1 MKLVR
6 RRRLLF
12 AASALF
18 VAPFTSIAQ
27 QGRLPRIGC
36 LISETLSG
44 QASRI
49 EALRAG
55 LRELGYVEG
64 KNIVIELRPADGN
77 YERLPALAAELVG
90 LKVDV
95 LVAFGGKA
103 VLAAKVATTTLPIV
117 VPSSGDP
124 VAMGLV
130 GGLAH
135 PGGNIT
141 GNAQFARELS
151 AKRVELLKEALPRI
165 ARVGAVMNAANPSS
179 RQAFDAMRAAAES
192 SKLEL
197 REFKLRS
204 PKEFGSVFDAM
215 AKGHIGAVLV
225 SQDTLF
231 QAHAKAIADL
241 AAERRLPSVGATAF
255 ADAGGL
261 IGYGVDDAALY
272 RRAAYFVDRILKG
285 AKPADLPVERPTR
298 FELVINM
305 KTAKAL
311 GVKIPQTLLVRADR
325 VIE

>member
-1 MKLVR
+1 MDR
-6 RRRLLF
+6 RGFVALIG
-12 AASALF
+12 SALA
-18 VAPFTSIAQ
+18 VPLASIAQ
-27 QGRLPRIGC
+27 QGKVPRIGF
-36 LISETLSG
+36 LISETLAG

-55 LRELGYVEG
+55 LRDLGYVEG
-64 KNIVIELRPADGN
+64 KNIAIELRSADGN

-103 VLAAKVATTTLPIV
+103 VLAAKVATTTVPIV

-124 VAMGLV
+124 VAMGIV

-141 GNAQFARELS
+141 GNAMFALEL
-151 AKRVELLKEALPRI
+151 AGKRIGLLKEALPRVV
-165 ARVGAVMNAANPSS
+165 RVGAVTNSANPSH
-179 RQAFDAMRAAAES
+179 RLAFDAMRAAAES

-204 PKEFGSVFDAM
+204 PNELGGVFDEM
-215 AKGHIGAVLV
+215 ARGRVGAVVV

-231 QAHAKAIADL
+231 QAHAKAIAEL
-241 AAERRLPSVGATAF
+241 AVKRRLPTVGAAAF

-272 RRAAYFVDRILKG
+272 RRGAYFVDRILKG

-311 GVKIPQTLLVRADR
+311 GIKIPQTLLVRADR
-325 VIE
+325 VTE